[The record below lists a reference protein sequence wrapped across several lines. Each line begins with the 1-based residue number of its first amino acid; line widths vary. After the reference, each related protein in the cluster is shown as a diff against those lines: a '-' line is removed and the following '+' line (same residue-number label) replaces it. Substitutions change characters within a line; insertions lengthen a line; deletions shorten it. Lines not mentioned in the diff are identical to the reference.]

1 MESALKRVDLA
12 AVEVQKSSVTDRRS
26 TSWTHLERLPGAIDR
41 PRWKSFGSL
50 RLVTGASS
58 TPHDTTLN
66 FCLSAQQQKK
76 CFTTK
81 NDSPVLLKISWG
93 DKWKICAK
101 KMKLLK
107 AVSVKKQWRKPPW
120 SFLVLVVLLL
130 QFEFG
135 KTFWNLLVILLLP
148 FQMSCYF
155 CPLPNC
161 MYVKSNWFS
170 WIMIKM
176 KCVQSYLNL
185 LQIIEG
191 IFDPM

>member
-120 SFLVLVVLLL
+120 SFLVLVVLLV

-135 KTFWNLLVILLLP
+135 KTFINFLIILLLLP
-148 FQMSCYF
+148 FQ
-155 CPLPNC
+155 CPATFVLC
-161 MYVKSNWFS
+161 LTV
-170 WIMIKM
+170 
-176 KCVQSYLNL
+176 C
-185 LQIIEG
+185 QI
-191 IFDPM
+191 